1 MAVMKS
7 YIIPMYYLEFFHATF
22 DLGSGEYDVF
32 SLARGLCNRMIITK
46 STDGFVFHVEF
57 SHGVNI
63 SYCSTLVC
71 ISKDIAIYT
80 ELLLAASL
88 VFGEARY
95 APVSHC
101 IK

>member
-1 MAVMKS
+1 M
-7 YIIPMYYLEFFHATF
+7 L
-22 DLGSGEYDVF
+22 

-46 STDGFVFHVEF
+46 STDEFVFHVEF
-57 SHGVNI
+57 SHRVNI
-63 SYCSTLVC
+63 SYCSALVC
-71 ISKDIAIYT
+71 VSKDIAIYT

>member
-88 VFGEARY
+88 GKPGMPQSPTA
-95 APVSHC
+95 
-101 IK
+101 